1 MVIINLKNQ
10 ELAEFGEKVVSA
22 ENGMLKVQVKHK
34 GRTDVYAYFPM
45 ENVLSYKEVPDNDH
59 KA

>member
-10 ELAEFGEKVVSA
+10 TEPEFGEKVVAA

-45 ENVLSYKEVPDNDH
+45 ENVLSYKEVPDHEN